1 MKRAVPSLA
10 MLEPAGSVFGV
21 IGEDDGGAGA
31 LNAGEDFERN
41 AFFVDPA
48 VARGGLYH
56 RVFAA
61 HVVGGDGYVEMVAD
75 TLDYIQISQR
85 GLYHDHVRAL
95 FQVELDFAYRL
106 ARVARI
112 HLVAAPVTELGR
124 GIRRFAEWSVERRAV
139 FRRVGKNRDILKF
152 IFVEL
157 APDRGDAAVH
167 HVRGRDDIG
176 SSARM
181 RKRGVGEQSK
191 AGIVENVFALDHAAM
206 SMARVFAKANVG
218 DHE

>member
-10 MLEPAGSVFGV
+10 MLEPAGSIFGV
-21 IGEDDGGAGA
+21 IGEDDAGASA

-61 HVVGGDGYVEMVAD
+61 HVVSGDGNVEALAN

-95 FQVELDFAYRL
+95 FQVELDFAHRL
-106 ARVARI
+106 ARVGRI

-124 GIRRFAEWSVERRAV
+124 GIRRFAEWSVECRAV
-139 FRRVGKNRDILKF
+139 FRRVGKDRDILKF
-152 IFVEL
+152 VFVEF

-167 HVRGRDDIG
+167 HVGGRDDIG
-176 SSARM
+176 SSPRV

-191 AGIVENVFALDHAAM
+191 AWIVENVFALDHAAM
-206 SMARVFAKANVG
+206 SMARVFAKAN
-218 DHE
+218 